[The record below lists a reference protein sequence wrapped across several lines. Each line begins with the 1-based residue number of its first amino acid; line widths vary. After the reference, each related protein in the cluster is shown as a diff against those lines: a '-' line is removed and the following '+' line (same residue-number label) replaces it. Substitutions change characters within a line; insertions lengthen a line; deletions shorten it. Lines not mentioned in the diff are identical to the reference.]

1 MLSFFAGLNPLYK
14 FALNAVFIVALVTLG
29 LWWHVRAVDAA
40 AQRGYDKRVAEEQ
53 AMALGVARDAARA
66 TAQLRDVKQQL
77 DANYAKLQ
85 NEFQRAVARN
95 HTAAVRLRS
104 AIGASRVAAATPGGA
119 SAQCSTASQRDGEL
133 LADMERQGGAMA
145 AEAGRLA
152 HKVTGL
158 QTEVQFYYRA
168 ANADEI
174 GPNKPVD
181 KGFAPH
187 E

>member
-53 AMALGVARDAARA
+53 AIALDVARDAAKA
-66 TAQLRDVKQQL
+66 TARMRDDKQKL
-77 DANYAKLQ
+77 DADYASLQ

-104 AIGASRVAAATPGGA
+104 AIGASRVAAAAPGGA
-119 SAQCSTASQRDGEL
+119 SAQCRAASERDGEL
-133 LADMERQGGAMA
+133 LGAMEDAGGAMA

-152 HKVTGL
+152 GKVTGL
-158 QTEVQFYYRA
+158 QAEVQFYYRA